1 MHPIAPSQRPWQR
14 WIGWLL
20 LLVASLGI
28 AEVAL
33 RYFGLPQPPL
43 ALSLVKPAW
52 LGNAD
57 IVPDAERFWRLAST
71 SSRYA
76 VNRLG
81 QRGADPTTVKSER
94 HFRIAVVGGSVA
106 CGVGIELDDCFGMQI
121 ERAAQQE
128 ARGAR
133 IETMIVGM
141 PGSSTWQDGHLWRQV
156 APTFAPD
163 LVVIYASAWD
173 DITPAVTAPD
183 AEVARQLAHP
193 ARWRLPL
200 VLRGLLTGTSSRE
213 AKDPAALPPGGEPA
227 QGRRVSLDEHTRNMV
242 ALIDSARTVG
252 AEVCMILPAYSDEV
266 EAQYPA
272 TVQYR
277 EAVSAIAQAA
287 SLRTIDADALVRSL
301 ENSTAALPCPE
312 VGASLGLRDGAHL
325 TALAHTVLAEA
336 LAPYVRS
343 GPRFAGISRLASTD
357 AIEVTN
363 IQPPMVDALSRA
375 EITLH
380 GKGFQHAAALGL
392 RLGGRS
398 LVLNVVDD
406 NTLRARVPL
415 ALTPGRHAIELTSDR
430 GCASVPDDVMLQVA
444 PAKLDVSLRREADQ
458 VQLTLSGQAAPGCRV
473 QVFVSPAGR
482 TNALDSP
489 AGPLWLQFTG
499 SGDKKARIPLC
510 LSSIPLSSFPATPS
524 ADGRWQTQVPWQ
536 ASYAPDAAQ
545 AIFQGIV
552 WLPHDTG
559 RAVTTEVAV
568 RVIPR

>member
-1 MHPIAPSQRPWQR
+1 M
-14 WIGWLL
+14 
-20 LLVASLGI
+20 LVAGLGI
-28 AEVAL
+28 TEVAL
-33 RYFGLPQPPL
+33 RYFDLPQPPA

-52 LGNAD
+52 HDNAD

-81 QRGADPTTVKSER
+81 QRGADPTTVKSDR

-106 CGVGIELDDCFGMQI
+106 CGAGLELDDCFGMQI

-133 IETMIVGM
+133 IETMLVGM

-193 ARWRLPL
+193 ARWRLPQ
-200 VLRGLLTGTSSRE
+200 VLRGLFAGTASDR
-213 AKDPAALPPGGEPA
+213 ARDPAALPPGSEPA
-227 QGRRVSLDEHTRNMV
+227 RGRRVSLEEHTRNV
-242 ALIDSARTVG
+242 EALIDSARTAG
-252 AEVCMILPAYSDEV
+252 AEVCMILPAYS
-266 EAQYPA
+266 EAVKAQHPA

-287 SLRTIDADALVRSL
+287 ALRTIDADELVRSF
-301 ENSTAALPCPE
+301 ENSTTARPCPE

-325 TALAHTVLAEA
+325 TTLTHTVLAEA
-336 LAPYVRS
+336 LAAYVRS
-343 GPRFAGISRLASTD
+343 VPRFAEVSRLASTEGL
-357 AIEVTN
+357 EVTN
-363 IQPPMVDALSRA
+363 IQPPTVDALSGA
-375 EITLH
+375 EVTLH

-398 LVLNVVDD
+398 LLPHVVDD
-406 NTLRARVPL
+406 NTLRALVPL

-430 GCASVPDDVMLQVA
+430 GCAAVADDVMLQVA
-444 PAKLDVSLRREADQ
+444 PAKLDVALRREADQ
-458 VQLTLSGQAAPGCRV
+458 VQLSLSGQAAPGCRV
-473 QVFVSPAGR
+473 QVFVAPDGR
-482 TNALDSP
+482 ANAIDSP
-489 AGPLWLQFTG
+489 AGPLWLQFAG
-499 SGDKKARIPLC
+499 AGDKKARIPLC
-510 LSSIPLSSFPATPS
+510 LSSIPLPSFQATPT
-524 ADGRWQTQVPWQ
+524 ADGRWQTLVTWQ
-536 ASYAPDAAQ
+536 PSYAPDAPQ
-545 AIFQGIV
+545 AIFQGVI

-559 RAVTTEVAV
+559 RAVATEVAV
-568 RVIPR
+568 RVVPR